1 MSRFSAQYT
10 PRVQDVKR
18 ATDRLERDV
27 TRIIVIYKADEKNAY
42 VSRHNQQVEN
52 SETQAPES
60 TASRR
65 RIGVYSSKGWAG
77 VG

>member
-1 MSRFSAQYT
+1 
-10 PRVQDVKR
+10 
-18 ATDRLERDV
+18 
-27 TRIIVIYKADEKNAY
+27 VIYKADEKNAY